1 MVADVRLC
9 CMDADV
15 PNSGWNGE
23 IPIFDMEGFSFRH
36 LTGNFQTIKN
46 LLLYKI
52 HIEIIKIILNFPAVV
67 LSVLRVYMKYTQ
79 VS

>member
-23 IPIFDMEGFSFRH
+23 VPVFDMEGFTFRH
-36 LTGNFQTIKN
+36 LTGNFQMIWTIN
-46 LLLYKI
+46 NYI
-52 HIEIIKIILNFPAVV
+52 RI
-67 LSVLRVYMKYTQ
+67 T
-79 VS
+79 